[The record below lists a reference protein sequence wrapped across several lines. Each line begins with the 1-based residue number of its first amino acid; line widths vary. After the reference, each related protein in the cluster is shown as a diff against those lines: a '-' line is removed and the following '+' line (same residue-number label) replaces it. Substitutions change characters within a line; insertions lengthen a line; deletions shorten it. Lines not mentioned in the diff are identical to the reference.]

1 MTKHNNKTTEMG
13 KKKERVC
20 TYYVYDTDPYLK
32 IDPTDIRGSIE
43 KAVQGKDRRKIVK
56 YRLPPYDTYIG
67 LFGTYMLFRYRG
79 EYVIATAE
87 DTVYGTEGGK

>member
-1 MTKHNNKTTEMG
+1 MG

-87 DTVYGTEGGK
+87 DTVYGTESGK